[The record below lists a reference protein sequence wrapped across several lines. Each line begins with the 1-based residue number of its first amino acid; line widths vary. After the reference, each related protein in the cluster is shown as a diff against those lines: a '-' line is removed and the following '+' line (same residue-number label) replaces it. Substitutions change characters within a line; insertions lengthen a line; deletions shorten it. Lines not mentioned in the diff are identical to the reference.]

1 MDNKQLEKEFDDLIF
16 MFSTDGWKALMA
28 ELSEQMAVV
37 NDMPN
42 TRDLDDL
49 RIRQGQH
56 SVIKQLL
63 DYEATTRSLYEQW
76 FAEQQA

>member
-1 MDNKQLEKEFDDLIF
+1 MV
-16 MFSTDGWKALMA
+16 
-28 ELSEQMAVV
+28 ELSEQMTVI

-49 RIRQGQH
+49 RIRQGQY